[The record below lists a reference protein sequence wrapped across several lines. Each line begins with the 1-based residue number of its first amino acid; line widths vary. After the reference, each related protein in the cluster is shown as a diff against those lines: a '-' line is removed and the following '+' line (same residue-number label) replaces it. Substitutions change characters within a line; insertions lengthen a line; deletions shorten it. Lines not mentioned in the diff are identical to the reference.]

1 MFVQLRLSQAA
12 KEDKNPALAQK
23 SIIKHNDYLVNEGI
37 GVNEPRTEVVKDET
51 AFSKENK
58 VKSESILA
66 KDDKSLVQDERKED
80 KSFIKEDKSLAKEDR
95 SLAKEEKSLA
105 KDDKSLLKDDKSFVK
120 SQDSKATSEKTP
132 PMGRQEKG
140 RGAGA
145 VAKTG
150 RIASMFEKASSPC
163 PGGIEVLANNHIP
176 FAAPNFSGQ
185 SSNKAKTSKA
195 TGSSSGGQTAKSDKG
210 SEAKAK
216 APPPAVAKTQVPD
229 IELIM

>member
-12 KEDKNPALAQK
+12 KEDKNPSLAPK
-23 SIIKHNDYLVNEGI
+23 SLIKHNDYLVNEEI
-37 GVNEPRTEVVKDET
+37 GVIEPRTEVVKDKT

-80 KSFIKEDKSLAKEDR
+80 KS
-95 SLAKEEKSLA
+95 LA
-105 KDDKSLLKDDKSFVK
+105 KDDKSLVKDDKSFVK
-120 SQDSKATSEKTP
+120 SQESKATSDKTP
-132 PMGRQEKG
+132 PLGRQQDKG

-163 PGGIEVLANNHIP
+163 PGRIEV
-176 FAAPNFSGQ
+176 
-185 SSNKAKTSKA
+185 SST
-195 TGSSSGGQTAKSDKG
+195 KS
-210 SEAKAK
+210 
-216 APPPAVAKTQVPD
+216 
-229 IELIM
+229 

>member
-12 KEDKNPALAQK
+12 KEDKNPSLAQK

-37 GVNEPRTEVVKDET
+37 GVNEPRTEVVKDKT

-66 KDDKSLVQDERKED
+66 KDETLVQDERKD
-80 KSFIKEDKSLAKEDR
+80 D
-95 SLAKEEKSLA
+95 KSLA

-163 PGGIEVLANNHIP
+163 PGGIEFLA
-176 FAAPNFSGQ
+176 G
-185 SSNKAKTSKA
+185 
-195 TGSSSGGQTAKSDKG
+195 
-210 SEAKAK
+210 
-216 APPPAVAKTQVPD
+216 
-229 IELIM
+229 

>member
-12 KEDKNPALAQK
+12 KEDKNPSLAQK
-23 SIIKHNDYLVNEGI
+23 SIIKHNDYLVNEEI
-37 GVNEPRTEVVKDET
+37 GVIEPRTEVVKDKT

-66 KDDKSLVQDERKED
+66 KDDKSLVQDERKDD
-80 KSFIKEDKSLAKEDR
+80 KSFIKEDKSLT
-95 SLAKEEKSLA
+95 

-163 PGGIEVLANNHIP
+163 PGGIE
-176 FAAPNFSGQ
+176 F
-185 SSNKAKTSKA
+185 
-195 TGSSSGGQTAKSDKG
+195 
-210 SEAKAK
+210 
-216 APPPAVAKTQVPD
+216 
-229 IELIM
+229 